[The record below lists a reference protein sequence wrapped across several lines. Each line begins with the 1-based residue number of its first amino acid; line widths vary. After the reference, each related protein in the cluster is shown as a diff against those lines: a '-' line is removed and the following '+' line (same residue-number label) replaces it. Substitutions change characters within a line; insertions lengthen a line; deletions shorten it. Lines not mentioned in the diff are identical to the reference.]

1 MDAVKIL
8 ESIAVIFASLIA
20 SGTVIYGV
28 KAWRREYIGK
38 RKIELAEEV
47 LALFYEAR
55 DVISYIRNPFSFGG
69 EGSTRNAAP
78 NESPEEKQIN
88 DNAFVV
94 FERYNK
100 RQDLFNKLYSMR
112 YRYMAQFGEN
122 SAKPFDELRKI
133 VNEIFS
139 SSRRLSHYWKQ
150 QGRRQWKSDA
160 EFKKHL
166 NEMQKHEAVFWEKSS
181 DEDPIIPRVD
191 KVISDIE
198 AQSLRIMGKSK

>member
-8 ESIAVIFASLIA
+8 ESIAVILASLIA

-28 KAWRREYIGK
+28 KAWRQEYIGK

-47 LALFYEAR
+47 LSLFYEAR
-55 DVISYIRNPFSFGG
+55 DVISYIRSPFGQVG

-88 DNAFVV
+88 DNAYVV

-112 YRYMAQFGEN
+112 YRYMAQFGKD
-122 SAKPFDELRKI
+122 SAKPFNDLNKI
-133 VNEIFS
+133 VKDIFIS
-139 SSRRLSHYWKQ
+139 ARMLSHYWKQ
-150 QGRRQWKSDA
+150 QGHRQWKSDA
-160 EFKKHL
+160 EFKHHL
-166 NEMQKHEAVFWEKSS
+166 NEMHKHEAVFWETGS
-181 DEDPIIPRVD
+181 DEDTILPRVNA
-191 KVISDIE
+191 VISDIE
-198 AQSLRIMGKSK
+198 AQTLTIVGKPR

>member
-8 ESIAVIFASLIA
+8 ESIAVILASLIA
-20 SGTVIYGV
+20 SGAVIYGV
-28 KAWRREYIGK
+28 KAWRQEYIGK

-47 LALFYEAR
+47 LSLFYEAR
-55 DVISYIRNPFSFGG
+55 DVISYIRSPFGQVG

-88 DNAFVV
+88 DNAYVV

-112 YRYMAQFGEN
+112 YRYMAQFGKD
-122 SAKPFDELRKI
+122 SAKPFDDLNKI
-133 VNEIFS
+133 VKDIFIS
-139 SSRRLSHYWKQ
+139 ARMLSHYWKQ
-150 QGRRQWKSDA
+150 QGRRQWKNDA

-166 NEMQKHEAVFWEKSS
+166 DEMYKHEAVFWEISS
-181 DEDPIIPRVD
+181 DEDQIIPRVD

-198 AQSLRIMGKSK
+198 AQASSIIK